1 MRLSIGEDSSDMSK
15 ATLSAEVMEALGRID
30 SPTVANA
37 IEHFKVR
44 DRVAGFASL
53 EARCQFPDLAPMV
66 GYAVT
71 CIADSTAAGDSR
83 PWGLHELLDVVNE
96 APKPA
101 VVVIQYV
108 GSDRLRS
115 CFVGDVMCAAFQK
128 YGVTGVVSDGGV
140 RDLAGVR
147 KRAPGFQ
154 IFSPGTVVAHGY
166 GTYLEFNRTVS
177 VAGLTI
183 EPGDL
188 LHGDGSGLL
197 KVPIEIAAE
206 TVDQARAVRKKENEF
221 FEYLESGSFSHEGV
235 KNRVG

>member
-1 MRLSIGEDSSDMSK
+1 
-15 ATLSAEVMEALGRID
+15 
-30 SPTVANA
+30 
-37 IEHFKVR
+37 
-44 DRVAGFASL
+44 
-53 EARCQFPDLAPMV
+53 
-66 GYAVT
+66 
-71 CIADSTAAGDSR
+71 
-83 PWGLHELLDVVNE
+83 
-96 APKPA
+96 
-101 VVVIQYV
+101 
-108 GSDRLRS
+108 
-115 CFVGDVMCAAFQK
+115 MCAAFQK